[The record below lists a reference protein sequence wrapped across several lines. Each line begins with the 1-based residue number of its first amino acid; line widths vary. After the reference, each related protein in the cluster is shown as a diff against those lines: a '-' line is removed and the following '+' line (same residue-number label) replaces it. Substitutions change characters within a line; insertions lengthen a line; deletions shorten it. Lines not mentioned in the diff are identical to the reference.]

1 MTKIMEG
8 HLTATGLKFALVVSR
23 FNDFITSK
31 LLEGATDAIIRSGG
45 DEKNITVVKVP
56 GSFEIPLT
64 ARKLA
69 ASNKYDGIVCLGA
82 VLRGDTSHHDYI
94 ATELIKGISQVML
107 EYGVPV
113 ANGVITAENLEQAIE
128 RAGTKKGNKGKEAAL
143 SVVEMANLLK
153 QLK

>member
-1 MTKIMEG
+1 MTKVLEG
-8 HLTATGLKFALVVSR
+8 NLTAAGLKFALVVSR

-31 LLEGATDAIIRSGG
+31 LLEGAKDAIIRSGG

-69 ASNKYDGIVCLGA
+69 ATNKYDGIVCLGA

-94 ATELIKGISQVML
+94 ATELTKGISQVML
-107 EYGVPV
+107 EFGIPV